1 VLKAVPIKTR
11 KNPCIEQGHNTV
23 FPQIHNTLRA
33 GSVDTSCTEDEA
45 EDDGQQALPSGFGL
59 AGLGGGHG

>member
-1 VLKAVPIKTR
+1 M
-11 KNPCIEQGHNTV
+11 
-23 FPQIHNTLRA
+23 FPQIHNTRRA

-45 EDDGQQALPSGFGL
+45 EDDGQQALQSGFGL